1 MSSEV
6 SVLIPAHGPSPF
18 IKFTLE
24 SILNNTVQPEEV
36 LIIDD
41 GLGNQAIAQID
52 PFLRS
57 LPILIIPNDGKGLV
71 DALNTGLRVAQGK
84 YIARIDNDDLMAEN
98 RIERQLAQFESD
110 PNLVAVG
117 SQCNYINSEGIRT
130 GRSNYPIGAL
140 NKLPDFKFK
149 CLIAHPS
156 TMYLRGSALDIGG
169 YRSIVSWNGVD
180 IAEDFDFWLRIS
192 KEGKISVFEE
202 LLTEYRQHASQ
213 LSSQHL
219 AGQQVGTPYISAVN
233 IGSEANPVK
242 IVFKNGKSDQ
252 LLTYL
257 NSIREG
263 LGFRWYLASKLGL
276 HQFREERF
284 SSNIITKRLV
294 SRFISLLQ
302 KKN

>member
-24 SILNNTVQPEEV
+24 SIFNNAVQPEEV

-41 GLGNQAIAQID
+41 GLGNEAITQID

-71 DALNTGLRVAQGK
+71 DALNTGLRVAQGR
-84 YIARIDNDDLMAEN
+84 YIARIDNDDLMAKN
-98 RIERQLAQFESD
+98 RIERQLAQFASD
-110 PNLVAVG
+110 PSLVAVG
-117 SQCNYINSEGIRT
+117 SQCYYINSDGIRT

-169 YRSIVSWNGVD
+169 YRSIFSWNGVD

-219 AGQQVGTPYISAVN
+219 AGQQLGTPYISAAN
-233 IGSEANPVK
+233 IRCESNPMK

-252 LLTYL
+252 LLAYL
-257 NSIREG
+257 NSIRDG

-276 HQFREERF
+276 HQFREDSF
-284 SSNIITKRLV
+284 SSNLITKRIV

-302 KKN
+302 K

>member
-1 MSSEV
+1 MTSEV

-24 SILNNTVQPEEV
+24 SIFNNAVQPEEV

-41 GLGNQAIAQID
+41 GLSDEAIAQID

-71 DALNTGLRVAQGK
+71 NALNTGLRVAEGK

-98 RIERQLAQFESD
+98 RIERQLAQFASD
-110 PNLVAVG
+110 PSLVAVG
-117 SQCNYINSEGIRT
+117 SQCNYINSDGIRT
-130 GRSNYPIGAL
+130 GRSNYPIGEL
-140 NKLPDFKFK
+140 NKLPDFMFK

-156 TMYLRGSALDIGG
+156 TMYLRSPALDIGG
-169 YRSIVSWNGVD
+169 YRSIFSWNGVD

-192 KEGKISVFEE
+192 QEGKISVFEE

-233 IGSEANPVK
+233 IRSEANPVK
-242 IVFKNGKSDQ
+242 IVFNNGKSDQ
-252 LLTYL
+252 LLAYL

-263 LGFRWYLASKLGL
+263 LGFRRYLASKLGL
-276 HQFREERF
+276 HQLREDRF

-302 KKN
+302 K